1 MEEKKKGP
9 EKNPRR
15 KPIASWTQATR
26 GQRESNPPLRYLCSL
41 DRVSQV
47 VRDCI
52 GFALLRSV
60 IGSENSRHS
69 LDQSDAKLKP
79 ITTWSPAFPRA
90 FTFSH
95 FSSRWLQS
103 WSLFS

>member
-47 VRDCI
+47 VWDCI

-69 LDQSDAKLKP
+69 LDKSDAN
-79 ITTWSPAFPRA
+79 
-90 FTFSH
+90 
-95 FSSRWLQS
+95 
-103 WSLFS
+103 